1 MQSDDNKKL
10 EDIKFTVLSE
20 DEIPEEL
27 KTQIEERK
35 QEEFKLTYS
44 DDASLYI
51 ARGYGKQESG
61 GYSIS
66 VDELY
71 FTENAVFIHT
81 SLIGPSA
88 SEQVENSES
97 FPYVVVK
104 MELTDK
110 NVVFE

>member
-10 EDIKFTVLSE
+10 EDIEFTVLSE

-27 KTQIEERK
+27 MGQIEEKK

-44 DDASLYI
+44 DNSNLYI
-51 ARGYGKQESG
+51 ARGYGKQESS

-66 VDELY
+66 VDDLY
-71 FTENAVFIHT
+71 LTENAVFIHT
-81 SLIGPSA
+81 SLIGPAA

-104 MELTDK
+104 LELTDK